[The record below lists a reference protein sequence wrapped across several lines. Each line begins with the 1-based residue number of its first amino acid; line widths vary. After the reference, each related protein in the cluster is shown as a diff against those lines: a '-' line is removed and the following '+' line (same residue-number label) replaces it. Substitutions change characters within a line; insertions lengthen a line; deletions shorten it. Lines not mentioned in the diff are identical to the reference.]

1 MGCYIPSRQL
11 NTCVRFTM
19 VPLDLANTSMEK
31 IVMRKRILSLAQ
43 GALCLGLTVIATGC
57 YNVTIRPEG
66 GFKIASK
73 PTFEQRQDFYLWGL
87 VGESHIDT
95 SRVCSKNGPAQMQ
108 SEMTVVDALLGL
120 VTLGIYSPETAKIWC
135 K

>member
-1 MGCYIPSRQL
+1 
-11 NTCVRFTM
+11 
-19 VPLDLANTSMEK
+19 
-31 IVMRKRILSLAQ
+31 MRKRILSLAQ

-57 YNVTIRPEG
+57 YNVTIRPDG
-66 GFKIASK
+66 GFKMASK

-95 SRVCSKNGPAQMQ
+95 TRVCFKNGPAQMQ
-108 SEMTVVDALLGL
+108 SEMTVVDALLGI